1 MSLYGTQR
9 DSDTTKTCKHQYQ
22 SAAQKAKAPAQLLL
36 QLTAS
41 TKQVTSL
48 PTCIVQA
55 QQSFQEVQ
63 QQQQRHCHSTGT
75 EQLACALQSNEQH
88 PFCTL
93 HLALQ
98 LLRIETEGAYAGL
111 VAGSPIADD
120 LDSASR
126 SADIQPNASACTLCA
141 LASHQSQQEISR

>member
-63 QQQQRHCHSTGT
+63 QQQQRHCHSAGT
-75 EQLACALQSNEQH
+75 EQSETSPALCKAMSKA
-88 PFCTL
+88 PFAPCS
-93 HLALQ
+93 A
-98 LLRIETEGAYAGL
+98 
-111 VAGSPIADD
+111 VAA
-120 LDSASR
+120 
-126 SADIQPNASACTLCA
+126 
-141 LASHQSQQEISR
+141 H